1 MNSNPPSKART
12 EFRRLQSRKRRIYLI
27 ALACSALIFLLSW
40 TISKPDDAF
49 VRFIYPIFAL
59 FLAGVFV
66 ILWQGSLPMRKLEI
80 PVLGIIATMIFSRL
94 AWLFYFAAP
103 IDDHLL
109 LIAGGHYWAVGVL
122 IVTGFVV
129 LGHKQGLLAGLI
141 FLMLSVIIAAT
152 GIADQALREEVSREA
167 LIYLLRIQLF
177 LALLLGLSSAA
188 TTMRDRM
195 LAALTRA
202 ETLDQLANTDI
213 LTGLANRRM
222 AEQSLMQQ
230 RSAAVRYGR
239 QLSVISADLDH
250 FKQINDTY
258 GHAKGDEVLAE
269 IAQIIIDTVRES
281 DLVARWGGEELL
293 IVAPETAVDQAGELA
308 ERCRMAIDKQPILGL
323 KITLS
328 LGVTGLRPG
337 ETIESLL
344 ARADA
349 LLYKAKAA
357 GRNLVATEAGL
368 LARGDAKPN

>member
-1 MNSNPPSKART
+1 MHNNPPSKAQT
-12 EFRRLQSRKRRIYLI
+12 EFRRLQSRKQRIYLI
-27 ALACSALIFLLSW
+27 ALACGALIFLLSW
-40 TISKPDDAF
+40 AISKPDDTF
-49 VRFIYPIFAL
+49 VRVVYPIFAL
-59 FLAGVFV
+59 FLAGLFV
-66 ILWQGSLPMRKLEI
+66 ILWRGSLPMSKLEI
-80 PVLGIIATMIFSRL
+80 PVLGIIGSMIFSRL
-94 AWLFYFAAP
+94 AWLFYFAGP

-109 LIAGGHYWAVGVL
+109 QIAGGHYWAVGVL
-122 IVTGFVV
+122 IVGGFVV

-141 FLMLSVIIAAT
+141 FILISVIIATT
-152 GIADQALREEVSREA
+152 GVAVQALSEEVSRES

-202 ETLDQLANTDI
+202 ETLDHLANTDI

-222 AEQSLMQQ
+222 TEQFLIQQ
-230 RSAAVRYGR
+230 SSAAVRYGR
-239 QLSVISADLDH
+239 QMSVISADLDH

-269 IAQIIIDTVRES
+269 IAQILIDTVRES

-293 IVAPETAVDQAGELA
+293 IVAPETSVDQASELA

-328 LGVTGLRPG
+328 LGVTEFRPG
-337 ETIESLL
+337 ETIGSLL

-357 GRNLVATEAGL
+357 GRNLVATQAGL
-368 LARGDAKPN
+368 LAPEDAKLN